1 MRKTLTIA
9 FAALCC
15 LTTAQAQK
23 NTPMAPR
30 IMTDDSDLPPP
41 PPPAPYLESVGTYVP
56 PPATPAPAPAP
67 FVYDQK
73 LWGPG
78 PQLIAPGEAQ
88 VIVDNFRSNYAKLGS
103 PRILIYVN
111 RELVGDEAGL
121 KLSARSEQ
129 VDVTRTVNNPDATN
143 AGRNV
148 SVTSHST
155 ANNTYSDGG
164 GNSTPTLADRQTV
177 RDVER
182 LMGGPFRAA
191 GATLVDQRVA
201 SQLMDDRSLDSL
213 TLQNDQA
220 RKDREAVNKIADVAL
235 EVLITSR
242 QVNVV
247 EAAGD
252 RTYSVPDIQA
262 TAIRLSDAKVIGQA
276 SAADV
281 INKAGGPGFAARNFG
296 VESITEATALAL
308 MEDMTGEASQAK

>member
-1 MRKTLTIA
+1 MKKLFRIA
-9 FAALCC
+9 VAALCC
-15 LTTAQAQK
+15 LTAAQAQK
-23 NTPMAPR
+23 NTPMAPK
-30 IMTDDSDLPPP
+30 IMTDDDSDVPP
-41 PPPAPYLESVGTYVP
+41 PPPAPYIESVAPDMP
-56 PPATPAPAPAP
+56 PPSAPVPRPAP

-78 PQLIAPGEAQ
+78 PQLIAPSEAQ

-111 RELVGDEAGL
+111 RNLVEDQSGL
-121 KLSARSEQ
+121 KLSARTEQ
-129 VDVTRTVNNPDATN
+129 VDTTRTVNNASATN
-143 AGRNV
+143 DADRNV
-148 SVTSHST
+148 TMTSHST
-155 ANNTYSDGG
+155 ANNTYSDSGNN
-164 GNSTPTLADRQTV
+164 NSTPTLADRQTV

-191 GATLVDQRVA
+191 GASLVDQRVA
-201 SQLMDDRSLDSL
+201 SQMMGDRTLDSL

-220 RKDREAVNKIADVAL
+220 RRDREAVNKIADVAL

-242 QVNVV
+242 QVNVT
-247 EAAGD
+247 ELAGD
-252 RTYSVPDIQA
+252 RTYTVPDIQV

-281 INKAGGPGFAARNFG
+281 MNKSGGPGFAARNFG

-308 MEDMTGEASQAK
+308 MEDMTGEAK